1 MISRPAKPS
10 AATEGAAAT
19 TLDGG
24 RPPNGLRRRMRRFS
38 FWRIVRERILPLLA
52 SIAVVALL
60 IELFGADPSTAFSA
74 LIDGAF
80 GNKFGIADML
90 VFTSILILTGLAA
103 AIPFSAGMW
112 NIGGEG
118 QLYVGAIGATAAAF
132 AVPGSF
138 PQWAGALLCV
148 IAGILAGAFW
158 GFLAGFPRT
167 RWGANEVIVTLM
179 LTYIALYLS
188 AYAIGLWPSQSNT
201 TRDIPTNTTLPTLW
215 EATSLNAGVFLGVL
229 AVIGGWLLMFR
240 SGLGFQIRAV
250 GKNVRNAE
258 LNGVNPGSVQLKA
271 FIIGGGFAGAAGAI
285 LVLGVNRA
293 LVSNLSDNL
302 GYLGIAVALMAGLS
316 PLWIVAA
323 AFLFATLRAGG
334 DAMQVETNLDPAVGD
349 LLVAAFVIT
358 LLAFH
363 AIRVQQLNWVR
374 D

>member
-1 MISRPAKPS
+1 VISRQAEPQ
-10 AATEGAAAT
+10 AAADA
-19 TLDGG
+19 DGAPATGLG
-24 RPPNGLRRRMRRFS
+24 RASSTVRRRLAGFS
-38 FWRIVRERILPLLA
+38 VWRLLKERILPLLA
-52 SIAVVALL
+52 SIAVVAFL
-60 IELFGADPSTAFSA
+60 IELFGADPSVAFEA

-80 GNKFGIADML
+80 GNKFGIADL
-90 VFTSILILTGLAA
+90 LLFTAILILTGFAA
-103 AIPFSAGMW
+103 TIPFSAGMW

-138 PQWAGALLCV
+138 PQWAGALVCV
-148 IAGILAGAFW
+148 VAGILAGAFW
-158 GFLAGFPRT
+158 GFLAGFGRT
-167 RWGANEVIVTLM
+167 RWRANEVIVTLM

-188 AYAIGLWPSQSNT
+188 TWAIGLWPSQSNT
-201 TRDIPTNTTLPTLW
+201 TRDIPENTTLPTLW

-229 AVIGGWLLMFR
+229 AVAGGWFLMFR
-240 SGLGFQIRAV
+240 TGLGFQIRAV

-258 LNGVNPGSVQLKA
+258 LNGVNPGSVQLSA
-271 FIIGGGFAGAAGAI
+271 FTIGGAFAGAAGAI

-316 PLWIVAA
+316 PIWIVAS

-334 DAMQVETNLDPAVGD
+334 DSMQVATNLDPAVGD